1 MMDST
6 YLMLRHFEYKK
17 QKKKKLPNDIKSNGK
32 SGNVTRNTG
41 KKVMFTIPELCEA
54 LHE

>member
-1 MMDST
+1 MDST

-17 QKKKKLPNDIKSNGK
+17 QKKNKLPNDIKSNSK
-32 SGNVTRNTG
+32 SGNVTRDTG